1 MNYFDDEEGEMTTL
15 DAVISD
21 LKSADTEIDEEEEE
35 DDDDIPFRRGR
46 YSEKILDTTDKNESY
61 HLFMP
66 TALEEGEDP
75 FSEVIGHENEKAEL
89 LRVIHWFNHSKELME
104 KGISIPRG
112 VLLHGRPGTGKTM
125 MMRALIKL
133 CQCPV
138 LVYQGQSSN
147 PSKALMETFMKA
159 KELSHAVILI
169 DELDLVV
176 YRRQEVQRVLQEN
189 MDGIEDKGDILII
202 AACNDLTM
210 VPDALLRSGRIDR
223 EMSIGRPNLEERIQL
238 FQHFCDEFHLTL
250 PADLDLKGISYSLAC
265 KTGACIKAVV
275 NDIVLRNGFENI
287 TREKVE
293 TSIECIDGYYGPI
306 DTEKRKNIAIH
317 EAAHCIMA
325 MKYPQYFIIDR
336 LNIDSE
342 GGKFMGPV
350 VDEDNYDYNI
360 LLANIETSMAGNL
373 AEKMFF
379 STGSVGC
386 IDDLEKARLDAYE
399 LVNRVGYKS
408 CWRTLPIHG
417 ETRRQASQR
426 KTRKNERQIE
436 SILRK
441 CERRAKWYLRRHKKE
456 IDALGNLLYEK
467 SHLNQRQIMECV
479 KGVRK

>member
-1 MNYFDDEEGEMTTL
+1 MNYFGDEDGEMTTL

-21 LKSADTEIDEEEEE
+21 LKSVAKKIDEEVDE
-35 DDDDIPFRRGR
+35 DDDDPFQSGR
-46 YSEKILDTTDKNESY
+46 CSMNILDTKDKNESY

-66 TALEEGEDP
+66 TPLEEGEDP
-75 FSEVIGHENEKAEL
+75 FSEVIGHQNEKDEL
-89 LRVIHWFNHSKELME
+89 LRVINWFNHSKELME

-138 LVYQGQSSN
+138 VVYQGQSSN

-176 YRRQEVQRVLQEN
+176 YRKQEVQRVLQQN

-210 VPDALLRSGRIDR
+210 VPNALLRSGRFDR
-223 EMSIGRPNLEERIQL
+223 KMHIGSPNLEERIQL

-250 PADLDLKGISYSLAC
+250 PADLDLKGISYSLAA
-265 KTGACIKAVV
+265 KTGACIKALV
-275 NDIVLRNGFENI
+275 NDIVLRYGFENI
-287 TREKVE
+287 TQEKIL
-293 TSIECIDGYYGPI
+293 TSIECLDGYYGPI
-306 DTEKRKNIAIH
+306 YTEKRKNIAIH

-336 LNIDSE
+336 LNINST

-386 IDDLEKARLDAYE
+386 IDDLEKARCDAYE
-399 LVNRVGYKS
+399 LVNRVGYRS
-408 CWRTLPIHG
+408 CWRTLPVVDD
-417 ETRRQASQR
+417 TRRQASQK
-426 KTRKNERQIE
+426 KTRNNERLIE

-456 IDALGNLLYEK
+456 IEALGNLLYDK
-467 SHLNQRQIMECV
+467 SHLNQKQIMECV
-479 KGVRK
+479 KGVRR